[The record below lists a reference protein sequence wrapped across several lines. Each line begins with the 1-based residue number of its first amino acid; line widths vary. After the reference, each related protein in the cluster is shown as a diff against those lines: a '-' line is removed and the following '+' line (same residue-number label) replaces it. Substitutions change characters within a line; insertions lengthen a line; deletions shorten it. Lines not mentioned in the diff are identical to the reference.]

1 MNASKHKMYFL
12 LQRVAHGLKKK
23 ADTELMDAGG
33 MSTAQAAVMSIIAGA
48 EGVSQRYLADKL
60 MQRESAITTMANRL
74 LKAGYITRTRSD
86 TDGRAWVLKSTKE
99 GLAALDAVSEPFASI
114 NAILDDAFPPED
126 VERVADGLIDI
137 IRHLEALD
145 DAEADHI

>member
-1 MNASKHKMYFL
+1 MYFL

-23 ADTELMDAGG
+23 ADTALMDAGG
-33 MSTAQAAVMSIIAGA
+33 MSTAQAAVMAIIAGQ

-74 LKAGYITRTRSD
+74 LKAGYITRMRSD

-99 GLAALDAVSEPFASI
+99 GLAALDAVNEPFASI
-114 NAILDDAFPPED
+114 NAILDNAFPPED
-126 VERVADGLIDI
+126 VEGIADGLMDI
-137 IRHLEALD
+137 LRQLEALD
-145 DAEADHI
+145 DTEADHI

>member
-1 MNASKHKMYFL
+1 MFFL
-12 LQRVAHGLKKK
+12 LQRAAHGLKKK
-23 ADTELMDAGG
+23 ADTELLDAGG
-33 MSTAQAAVMSIIAGA
+33 MSTAQAVVMSIIAGQ
-48 EGVSQRYLADKL
+48 EGVSQSYLANKL

-99 GLAALDAVSEPFASI
+99 GLAALDAVREPFASI

-126 VERVADGLIDI
+126 VERIADGLIDVL
-137 IRHLEALD
+137 RQLEALD
-145 DAEADHI
+145 AAEADHI